1 MADLHEYLRRP
12 GAGSGATGKQ
22 LKAPS
27 PFNSH
32 LITKIQTI
40 ARFHSMIK
48 QVGKRLNGMFRRI
61 ADVIR
66 VSYQICTILHKM
78 QKTLLVTLLYLSS
91 IKVYSVMEDLLSL
104 NRQIKALI

>member
-1 MADLHEYLRRP
+1 
-12 GAGSGATGKQ
+12 
-22 LKAPS
+22 
-27 PFNSH
+27 
-32 LITKIQTI
+32 
-40 ARFHSMIK
+40 
-48 QVGKRLNGMFRRI
+48 MFRRI